1 MNWIYLIAKLTC
13 LIKYISDKGIYV
25 FVFLLS
31 SYYRVR
37 CSFWLDLENVMPSFP
52 QELCYFPNNFHGT
65 QAGER
70 WEKREPPNVR
80 AAEKCII

>member
-37 CSFWLDLENVMPSFP
+37 CSFWLDLEN
-52 QELCYFPNNFHGT
+52 GT

-70 WEKREPPNVR
+70 WEKREPPFVR